1 MADEANKSTNPG
13 LLTRAQTFI
22 AFISAVV
29 GVVAAIQALSSK
41 RDADRS
47 AHEASVYKRDLEQQA
62 NTRAER
68 ESRAKFDAVAYEAA
82 VKVLELDRAK
92 ISSDLAEKRER
103 AALALIASTASE
115 KMLAALFDVIGNGQ
129 SVTASVK
136 REAGQA
142 ADVLRDSGGSLASE
156 APDKSVPTP
165 ASSGPSTAQELSA
178 TVLRGYR
185 VVMFYCQNPA
195 NVQAADFQRT
205 AAEKLIAELKANN
218 SLSSLKITWE
228 TKELPDVLNSA
239 PGYGIRTNQ
248 IRFNPSDNEQL
259 PSLALKSILEST
271 KSIQAYKVS
280 FERRTV
286 GQRTPYYLS
295 VFLCGLKQAI

>member
-22 AFISAVV
+22 AFVSAVV
-29 GVVAAIQALSSK
+29 GVVAAIQAFSSK
-41 RDADRS
+41 GDADRS
-47 AHEASVYKRDLEQQA
+47 AREAFAFKQELEQQA

-82 VKVLELDRAK
+82 VKALELDRAK

-115 KMLAALFDVIGNGQ
+115 KMQAALFDVIRSGQ

-136 REAGQA
+136 SEAGQA
-142 ADVLRDSGGSLASE
+142 ADILRDLGSLASE
-156 APDKSVPTP
+156 APDKLVPTP
-165 ASSGPSTAQELSA
+165 ASSGPSIAQALSA
-178 TVLRGYR
+178 TVLTRYR
-185 VVMFYCQNPA
+185 VVMFYCQNPT

-239 PGYGIRTNQ
+239 AGYGIRTNQ
-248 IRFNPSDNEQL
+248 IRFNPSDNEEL
-259 PSLALKSILEST
+259 PSLA
-271 KSIQAYKVS
+271 
-280 FERRTV
+280 
-286 GQRTPYYLS
+286 
-295 VFLCGLKQAI
+295 